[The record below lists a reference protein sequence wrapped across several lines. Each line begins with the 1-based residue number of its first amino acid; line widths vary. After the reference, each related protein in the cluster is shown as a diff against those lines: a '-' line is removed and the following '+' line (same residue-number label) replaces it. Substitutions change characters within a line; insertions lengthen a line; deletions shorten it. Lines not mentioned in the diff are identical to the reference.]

1 MGCVVAAALLVA
13 CEPPRGSGMPEYVL
27 PTATSGEIVAPSPTV
42 SPTAADVMTE
52 TMTPLPETMVA
63 GDNDDWESLVKRAL
77 QAQNLFVYSDSA
89 RALTSLANMAV
100 AYPGLDAT
108 GRVMSGP
115 ELCAAVAEGGATH
128 QRQADL
134 VLTSGAACLQA
145 LVNAGELTPY
155 LPATLLPTLSEDMLE
170 PVLTHHW
177 EVLGLHQ
184 NDRLGE
190 EQVLLSWWDLVS
202 PAWRGAVALA
212 DPLVDEHAQG
222 FLDALI
228 AHEPELRASY
238 RGQMGDEALADAPAW
253 AVWLRGV
260 AANDLRIL
268 PSDAEVARW
277 VGDLAAEEG
286 RAGICSSVHWE
297 RVSRGDLRLR
307 LVQDAM
313 PTAGVRWRTFVAP
326 AADAANADGAKLGLL
341 WLMGDETGR
350 GGYEPWYQAGLYP
363 ARLDVPLAAGTV
375 PRSEL
380 VGRLWEVPLTPDT
393 ALRAEAVE
401 LLAAARGE

>member
-1 MGCVVAAALLVA
+1 
-13 CEPPRGSGMPEYVL
+13 MPAYVL
-27 PTATSGEIVAPSPTV
+27 PTATRGETVAPSPTAP
-42 SPTAADVMTE
+42 PTTADIATD
-52 TMTPLPETMVA
+52 TATPLPEPVVA
-63 GDNDDWESLVKRAL
+63 GDDDDWESLVKRAL
-77 QAQNLFVYSDSA
+77 QAQDLVVYSDSA
-89 RALTSLANMAV
+89 RALTSLANMV
-100 AYPGLDAT
+100 GAYPGLDAT

-115 ELCAAVAEGGATH
+115 ELCAAVAESDATH
-128 QRQADL
+128 QRQPDL
-134 VLTSGAACLQA
+134 VLTSGTACVQA

-184 NDRLGE
+184 NNRLGE
-190 EQVLLSWWDLVS
+190 EQVLVSWWDLVT

-212 DPLVDEHAQG
+212 DPLVDEHARG

-238 RGQMGDEALADAPAW
+238 RGQMGDAALTDAPAW
-253 AVWLRGV
+253 AVWLRGL

-277 VGDLAAEEG
+277 VGDPAAEEG

-313 PTAGVRWRTFVAP
+313 PITGVRWRTYVAP
-326 AADAANADGAKLGLL
+326 VADAANLDGAKLGLL

-363 ARLDVPLAAGTV
+363 ARLDVPLAEGTV

-380 VGRLWEVPLTPDT
+380 VGRLWEVPPTPDA
-393 ALRAEAVE
+393 ALRAEAIE
-401 LLAAARGE
+401 LLVTARGE

>member
-1 MGCVVAAALLVA
+1 
-13 CEPPRGSGMPEYVL
+13 MPAYVL
-27 PTATSGEIVAPSPTV
+27 PTATRGETVAPSPTAP
-42 SPTAADVMTE
+42 PTTADIATD
-52 TMTPLPETMVA
+52 TATPLPEPVVA
-63 GDNDDWESLVKRAL
+63 GDDDDWESLVKRAL
-77 QAQNLFVYSDSA
+77 QAQDLVVYSDSA
-89 RALTSLANMAV
+89 RALTSLANMV
-100 AYPGLDAT
+100 GAYPGLDAT

-115 ELCAAVAEGGATH
+115 ELCAAVAESDATH
-128 QRQADL
+128 QRQPDL
-134 VLTSGAACLQA
+134 VLTSGTACVQA

-177 EVLGLHQ
+177 EVLGIHQ
-184 NDRLGE
+184 NNRLGE
-190 EQVLLSWWDLVS
+190 EQVLVSWWDLVT

-212 DPLVDEHAQG
+212 DPLVDEHARG

-238 RGQMGDEALADAPAW
+238 RGQMGDVALTDAPAW
-253 AVWLRGV
+253 AVWLRGL

-277 VGDLAAEEG
+277 VGDPAAEEG

-307 LVQDAM
+307 LVQDAV
-313 PTAGVRWRTFVAP
+313 PITGVRWRTYVAP
-326 AADAANADGAKLGLL
+326 VADAANLDGAKLGLL

-363 ARLDVPLAAGTV
+363 ARLDVPLAEGTV

-380 VGRLWEVPLTPDT
+380 VGRLW
-393 ALRAEAVE
+393 
-401 LLAAARGE
+401 